1 MDIFKVKP
9 DFIFSSYLIS
19 LILSF
24 VLSYILSKVYIW
36 KALSLSDHRSLARIL
51 PLISITTTII
61 ISIVKSSFAL
71 SLGLVGAL
79 SIVRFRTPIKE
90 PEELA
95 FLFLSIAIGLATG
108 ADQYLAAVFG
118 LIISILGIIFLNRQ
132 VFNLKNTNFLRLSV
146 NNLKLNDLQ
155 KILNIASDN
164 CEIVDLNN
172 INVTSERIENNTSL
186 ILSIMPNS
194 MKNLDNLMK
203 LLKSEFPEVSFNIIN
218 KKNF

>member
-194 MKNLDNLMK
+194 MKNLDNLMQ
-203 LLKSEFPEVSFNIIN
+203 
-218 KKNF
+218 